1 MILDQDSDPP
11 AGGLHTVSRLNAI
24 VASSAAACLLLAIS
38 TASRAEEVEKK
49 FRPGLSVGGFST
61 TDQIHSSSGNRRTLF
76 TPEGEFDDRIVD
88 PRNDSGAFSDF
99 GIQSQYGGVFSA
111 SYAINRLW
119 YVEAS
124 AGYRHGTVG
133 NVQVQAQFNGVQ
145 VPIDQDFLFAIY
157 NLDGG
162 TITQVP
168 IQLTGGIRFR
178 PKAALNP
185 FICAGVGYTI
195 NSFEPSAEL
204 NQLSLDLSQL
214 TGGFSQLSG
223 TQFQREQLE
232 APTSFE
238 ALQGIKVDV
247 QNEPEWHAGGGLEYS
262 FKSHWVVFLD
272 ARYSVSSGTFGM
284 KVNGSDEL
292 GISVPSDQIVNTAPD
307 AFGPFGAV
315 QINNGGLIDG
325 GSFAPNDATQP
336 NPDAFCRSTGNQ
348 GCHFVLGRQEL
359 NDQLEPVSNKD
370 PGKYY
375 IEAGKIRYDGF
386 SVQIGVKFTF

>member
-1 MILDQDSDPP
+1 
-11 AGGLHTVSRLNAI
+11 VSRLNAI
-24 VASSAAACLLLAIS
+24 LASSAAACVLLSSATI
-38 TASRAEEVEKK
+38 SRAEEVEKK
-49 FRPGLSVGGFST
+49 FRLGISVGGFST

-99 GIQSQYGGVFSA
+99 GIQSQYGGVVSA
-111 SYAINRLW
+111 TYALNRLW
-119 YVEAS
+119 YIEAS
-124 AGYRHGTVG
+124 AGYRRGTVG
-133 NVQVQAQFNGVQ
+133 NVQVQAQFDGVQ

-168 IQLTGGIRFR
+168 IQFTGGVRFR

-195 NSFEPSAEL
+195 NSFEPSSEL

-214 TGGFSQLSG
+214 TGSFAQLTG
-223 TQFQREQLE
+223 TQFQGER
-232 APTSFE
+232 FE
-238 ALQGIKVDV
+238 PSGATQALTGIKVDV
-247 QNEPEWHAGGGLEYS
+247 KNEPEWHAGGGLEYS

-272 ARYSVSSGTFGM
+272 ARYSVSSGRFGM
-284 KVNGSDEL
+284 TVNGSDEL
-292 GISVPSDQIVNTAPD
+292 GISVPSDQVINTDPN

-315 QINNGGLIDG
+315 QISNGGLVDG
-325 GSFAPNDATQP
+325 GSYTPNDATQQ
-336 NPDAFCRSTGNQ
+336 NPDAFCAANGNQ
-348 GCHFVLGRQEL
+348 GCHFEIGRQ
-359 NDQLEPVSNKD
+359 QLDPATGQPISVKD

>member
-1 MILDQDSDPP
+1 VFLEQDSDPP

-24 VASSAAACLLLAIS
+24 LASSAAAYLLFSS
-38 TASRAEEVEKK
+38 TTTSRAEEIEKK
-49 FRPGLSVGGFST
+49 FRLGVSVGGYST
-61 TDQIHSSSGNRRTLF
+61 SDEIHSASGNRRTLF

-99 GIQSQYGGVFSA
+99 GIQAQYGGAISA

-124 AGYRHGTVG
+124 AGYRRGTVG
-133 NVQVQAQFNGVQ
+133 NVQVQAQFLGVD

-168 IQLTGGIRFR
+168 IQVTGGIRFR
-178 PKAALNP
+178 PKAPLNP
-185 FICAGVGYTI
+185 FLCAGIGYTI

-214 TGGFSQLSG
+214 TGGFSRLSG
-223 TQFQREQLE
+223 TQFQRESLE
-232 APTSFE
+232 APSSFE
-238 ALQGIKVDV
+238 ALQGITVDV

-262 FKSHWVVFLD
+262 FKSHWVVFVD
-272 ARYSVSSGTFGM
+272 ARYTVSSGKFGM

-292 GISVPSDQIVNTAPD
+292 GISVPSDQIINTDPD

-325 GSFAPNDATQP
+325 GSWAPDDPTQTD
-336 NPDAFCRSTGNQ
+336 PDAFCRASVNQ
-348 GCHFVLGRQEL
+348 GCHFVIGRQEL
-359 NDQLEPVSNKD
+359 DANLNPVSNKD

-375 IEAGKIRYDGF
+375 IEAGRIRYDGF
-386 SVQIGVKFTF
+386 SVHIGVKFTF